1 MINIL
6 ISAHSGLRWVVLIL
20 LVVTIVDSLIRM
32 YRPVNETDKK
42 LALFT
47 LISVHTQ
54 ALLGLLLYFFGE
66 KVTNI
71 IANQHWIMKDGVN
84 RFWVVEHLAGMILA
98 AVLITI
104 GYSRAKRMSEKWA
117 KHRMIFVYYFVGFI
131 LIMLSI
137 PWPWREAAKALNVG
151 WI

>member
-1 MINIL
+1 MITGL
-6 ISAHSGLRWVVLIL
+6 LHLHSALRWVVLIL

-42 LALFT
+42 LALFS

-54 ALLGLLLYFFGE
+54 VLIGLILYFFGE
-66 KVTNI
+66 HVTNYI
-71 IANQHWIMKDGVN
+71 KAGYVMKESVP

-98 AVLITI
+98 AVFITV

-117 KHRMIFVYYFVGFI
+117 KHRMIFVYYLVGFL

-137 PWPWREAAKALNVG
+137 PWPWREAAKALGVG